1 MSTEMPVI
9 QHPESIKNRGTGKS
23 RVEDPKKNLDSKTH
37 GRSILLMMVMGL
49 EVFFFSPIGPRAT
62 FLGLWD
68 YLSPVIFYR
77 KTAKI
82 DKFENGTSYAFLSQN
97 RQNW

>member
-1 MSTEMPVI
+1 MSKLDFFRITPGISQWCGMSTEMPVI

-62 FLGLWD
+62 FLGL
-68 YLSPVIFYR
+68 
-77 KTAKI
+77 
-82 DKFENGTSYAFLSQN
+82 
-97 RQNW
+97 